1 MKNNLKNVL
10 ACFAS
15 ASLLVLFAA
24 CAPRSTD
31 TYKHLNDMFSAHYS
45 EIVLTVTNTF
55 DEDTSLTS
63 VYTFSYPSA
72 ENVVIHYT
80 VESFGEVSLD
90 GGTEKVTR
98 TGTALITDGEL
109 ILSTGDDIGIP
120 ESFAKKGLTFRAD
133 CFENAEL
140 TNTSFSADVTDVA
153 LFLGSPLSCSGM
165 KVSAAFGSAFESLT
179 VSFAAADGSAVEFC
193 YEFTL

>member
-1 MKNNLKNVL
+1 MKKIMKG
-10 ACFAS
+10 FAVAAIA
-15 ASLLVLFAA
+15 ASVCMLAA
-24 CAPRSTD
+24 CGVRAKNRYD
-31 TYKHLNDMFSAHYS
+31 ALNEMFAAHYS
-45 EIVLTVTNTF
+45 EIVLTVTDTF

-80 VESFGEVSLD
+80 VESFGEISLD

-109 ILSTGDDIGIP
+109 ILTTGDDIGIP
-120 ESFAKKGLTFRAD
+120 ESFAKKGLTFRAEY
-133 CFENAEL
+133 FGNAQL
-140 TNTSFSADVTDVA
+140 TETAFSADVTNVSA
-153 LFLGSPLSCSGM
+153 FLGCELACSDM
-165 KVSAAFGSAFESLT
+165 KVSASFADAFENLT